1 MLRVEVAIRDGS
13 AEGVQDEEQ
22 RNQVQSGVQVP
33 DGVGGPEGQGVR
45 GRGPSGPGL
54 RGAPACIGQWKKRM
68 KGRFEKG
75 LRRWSGTWSIRTH
88 KWPLRILG
96 TLLTRNTLLPLIGQ
110 AVPLVVGVVTSP
122 FIMWSWGGALW

>member
-1 MLRVEVAIRDGS
+1 
-13 AEGVQDEEQ
+13 
-22 RNQVQSGVQVP
+22 
-33 DGVGGPEGQGVR
+33 
-45 GRGPSGPGL
+45 
-54 RGAPACIGQWKKRM
+54 M

-75 LRRWSGTWSIRTH
+75 LRRWSDTGVSGILSITLRGRGTNH